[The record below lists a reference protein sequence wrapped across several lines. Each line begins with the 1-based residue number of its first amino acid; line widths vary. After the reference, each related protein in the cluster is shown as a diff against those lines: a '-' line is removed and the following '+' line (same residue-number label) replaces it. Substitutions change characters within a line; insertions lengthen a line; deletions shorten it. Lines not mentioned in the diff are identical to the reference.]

1 MRPRWATVRH
11 KRWWPEVGGA
21 LAPPHAQVAV
31 PTGWQAQNPPGPATW
46 RKTNLT
52 PKRRNTKRVQNI
64 RSAKEVPIFNKKQ
77 WEKIRERKKCY
88 SKHLSLTYTNWRPS
102 VFTEFFMTFD
112 LVIPL
117 WHSRLIQMKVKLK
130 SLGLRVLNMLSM
142 VTFIPVKNWKQ
153 TSKQYMQ
160 C

>member
-1 MRPRWATVRH
+1 
-11 KRWWPEVGGA
+11 
-21 LAPPHAQVAV
+21 
-31 PTGWQAQNPPGPATW
+31 
-46 RKTNLT
+46 
-52 PKRRNTKRVQNI
+52 
-64 RSAKEVPIFNKKQ
+64 
-77 WEKIRERKKCY
+77 
-88 SKHLSLTYTNWRPS
+88 
-102 VFTEFFMTFD
+102 MTFD